1 MDLCQVLSYDFPF
14 LYYRNRAITEAQLV
28 ILFLGDD
35 MKKTYENLLLAF
47 VLSLVIPLSVI
58 GIMSRRESKIPE
70 QKKVTEITEKVSV
83 EIPVLMA
90 DGEIDMLDLDAYL
103 TGVVLAEMPARF
115 EKDALKAQAVVARTY
130 TMKRVESGDKHTGGA
145 ICTKP
150 SCCQAYCS
158 PEEYLKKGNL
168 KEDLALVKEAVYATS
183 GQVLLYGG
191 RYIEATYFS
200 CSGGR
205 TEAAVAVW
213 GSDIPYLQAVD
224 SPGEEIADCFTD
236 TASFSVNEFLAKLGA
251 PSGGTL
257 KIGKTTYTDGGGV
270 ATVEINGKSFSG
282 TQVRQKLGLRSTA
295 FTFNIIGNTVTVTT
309 RGYGHRV
316 GMSQY
321 GAQAMALDG
330 KSYQQ
335 ILGYYYQGAVLGRLG
350 NN

>member
-1 MDLCQVLSYDFPF
+1 
-14 LYYRNRAITEAQLV
+14 
-28 ILFLGDD
+28 
-35 MKKTYENLLLAF
+35 
-47 VLSLVIPLSVI
+47 
-58 GIMSRRESKIPE
+58 
-70 QKKVTEITEKVSV
+70 
-83 EIPVLMA
+83 MA